1 MRASVAGTS
10 CRPYTKSMD
19 GPPAADGRYHAIVV
33 GSGLAG
39 LLTALEASAAGPVLV
54 LTKAG
59 LAEGATSWAQ
69 GGIAAAVGPGD
80 SPTQHLADTIAAGA
94 GLVDEAMARILVES
108 APACIRA
115 LERYGVA
122 FDGAGDGPALGREG
136 AHRHSR
142 VLHARGDRTGA
153 AIEAALARRIA
164 DGGVA
169 VRERA
174 LATDVVLEEGRAAG
188 VRALDLADGRERV
201 FAASAVVLATGG
213 AGAAFSHT
221 TNPPVAT
228 ADGIALAFAAG
239 AEVADLEFCQFHP
252 TAFRRAGAPPFL
264 ISEALRGEGA
274 VLRDAAGRAFMAGY
288 HELADLAPRDVVARA
303 LLAEMRAA
311 GSDHVLLDCTALGGV
326 DPVERFP
333 AIAAFCREHGVDIRR
348 DPVPVAPA
356 AHYLMGGVRTDDRG
370 RTTVPG
376 LYACGETA
384 ATGVHGANRL
394 ASNSLLETAVFA
406 SRAAAHIAEG
416 GGGAL
421 PRHARAIA
429 VATGDGVP
437 PDRGALQRLLWERAG
452 IERDGAGLRAAL
464 AEARAWP
471 VTPPE
476 ASRDWRERRA
486 LALFAELL
494 LTAALAREES
504 RGAHFRTDFPERDD
518 ARWKRRQVFRRA
530 G

>member
-1 MRASVAGTS
+1 MSDAHA
-10 CRPYTKSMD
+10 D
-19 GPPAADGRYHAIVV
+19 GPFRAIVI

-80 SPTQHLADTIAAGA
+80 SPDRHLADTIAAGA

-122 FDGAGDGPALGREG
+122 FDAEGAGPALGREG
-136 AHRHSR
+136 AHRRAR

-153 AIEAALARRIA
+153 AIEAALARRVA
-164 DGGVA
+164 DGGVT
-169 VRERA
+169 VRERT
-174 LATDVVLEEGRAAG
+174 LATEIVLEDGRAAG
-188 VRALDLADGRERV
+188 VRALDLAGGGERV
-201 FAASAVVLATGG
+201 YEAPAAVLATGG
-213 AGAAFSHT
+213 AGAAFAHT

-228 ADGIALAFAAG
+228 ADGIALAFDAG
-239 AEVADLEFCQFHP
+239 AEAADLEFCQFHP
-252 TAFRRAGAPPFL
+252 TAFRAEGAPPFL

-274 VLRDAAGRAFMAGY
+274 VLRDARGRAFMAAY

-303 LLAEMRAA
+303 MLAEMRAA
-311 GSDHVLLDCTALGGV
+311 DADCVWLDCTALDGV
-326 DPVERFP
+326 DAAERFP
-333 AIAAFCREHGVDIRR
+333 AIAAFCRGHGIDIRR

-356 AHYLMGGVRTDDRG
+356 AHYLMGGVRADDRG

-394 ASNSLLETAVFA
+394 ASNSLLETAAFA
-406 SRAAAHIAEG
+406 VRAARHVAEG
-416 GGGAL
+416 GGDAL
-421 PRHARAIA
+421 PPSADAVAIA
-429 VATGDGVP
+429 PRGGVP
-437 PDRGALQRLLWERAG
+437 PDRAAVQRLLWERAG
-452 IERDGAGLRAAL
+452 IERDGAGLRAGL

-471 VTPPE
+471 DAAPH

-486 LALFAELL
+486 LALFAELS

-518 ARWKRRQVFRRA
+518 ARWRRRQVFRRA
-530 G
+530 R